1 MGIGLGPVARI
12 VDYDPRWPRQFKEE
26 KARILAAIGPWARSV
41 EHVGSTAVPG
51 LAAKPIIDILVG
63 LRSLEDAKECIT
75 RLEAIGYEYIP
86 EYEAIRP
93 ERRYFRKGPTESRTH
108 HLHMVETSSGFFRN
122 YILFRDYLRA
132 HPADARQ
139 YEDLK
144 RALAQEHEFNRD
156 AYTEGKTEYVEYVL
170 AKATHR
176 RHAKRL
182 SGRPPSERRMWN
194 QEERLRQWFYGLS
207 PGRRLEVALE
217 FERFRREA
225 WIVRS
230 RGRARSSK

>member
-12 VDYDPRWPRQFKEE
+12 VNYDPRWPRRFKEE

-122 YILFRDYLRA
+122 HILFRDGRTRQMRGSMKISS
-132 HPADARQ
+132 AR
-139 YEDLK
+139 
-144 RALAQEHEFNRD
+144 
-156 AYTEGKTEYVEYVL
+156 
-170 AKATHR
+170 
-176 RHAKRL
+176 
-182 SGRPPSERRMWN
+182 
-194 QEERLRQWFYGLS
+194 S
-207 PGRRLEVALE
+207 PRNTSSIETR
-217 FERFRREA
+217 
-225 WIVRS
+225 IP
-230 RGRARSSK
+230 RARRNT